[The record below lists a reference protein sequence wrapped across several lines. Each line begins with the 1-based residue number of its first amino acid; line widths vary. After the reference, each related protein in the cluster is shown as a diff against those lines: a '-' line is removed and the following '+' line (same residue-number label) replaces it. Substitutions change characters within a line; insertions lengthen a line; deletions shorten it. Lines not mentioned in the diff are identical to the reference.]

1 MTTATVSKLKASL
14 SEYLRRVK
22 AGEEVLVSERGRPIA
37 KLVPVTGQTP
47 CRITWPKWPGR
58 VWRGSGRDGCPERS
72 GVCRGP
78 RIRKAGC
85 SGPSW
90 RNASRADEVL
100 GQLGRRPAVRGRAA
114 FRERSIPARGDPAVA
129 VWWATR
135 TECLSALTRRMR
147 EGGLAPAGFRA
158 ARRVLAALAE
168 TWVELLPSEAG
179 PRDRGAAA
187 RGACPEA
194 ADAFQLGAALAWCGG
209 QPSRHEIV
217 TLDIRL
223 RDAASREGFDAL
235 PDGD

>member
-1 MTTATVSKLKASL
+1 MRFWDTSAVVPLCVAEPHSANARSL
-14 SEYLRRVK
+14 L
-22 AGEEVLVSERGRPIA
+22 ER
-37 KLVPVTGQTP
+37 
-47 CRITWPKWPGR
+47 
-58 VWRGSGRDGCPERS
+58 
-72 GVCRGP
+72 
-78 RIRKAGC
+78 
-85 SGPSW
+85 
-90 RNASRADEVL
+90 
-100 GQLGRRPAVRGRAA
+100 
-114 FRERSIPARGDPAVA
+114 DPAVA

-147 EGGLAPAGFRA
+147 EGGLAPAGYRA

-168 TWVELLPSEAG
+168 TWVELLPSEAV
-179 PRDRGAAA
+179 RATAERLLAVHAL
-187 RGACPEA
+187 RA